1 MGMKHSE
8 GVEHGYQKSEHCTAY
23 LRNCIGE
30 GVFEVAMSLMRAAW
44 DKMLWDI
51 HQYLFQE

>member
-8 GVEHGYQKSEHCTAY
+8 GVEHEYQNSEHCTAY
-23 LRNCIGE
+23 LRNCVDE

-44 DKMLWDI
+44 DKTLWDI